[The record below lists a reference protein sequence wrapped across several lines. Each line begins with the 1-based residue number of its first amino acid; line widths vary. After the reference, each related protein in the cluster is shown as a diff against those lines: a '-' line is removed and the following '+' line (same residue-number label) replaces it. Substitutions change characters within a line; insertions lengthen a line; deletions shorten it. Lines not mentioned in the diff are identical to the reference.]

1 MIVSTLQHAFMI
13 TGFVF
18 IMMLVI
24 EYIHVQ
30 TRGGWQEKLTESRW
44 GQYLIAS
51 VLGVIPGCLGPFTVV
66 ALYAHNTVGFGALV
80 ASMIATSGDEAYVML
95 SMFPGKAL
103 VIFLVLLPIGF
114 FTGWLTDRIAR
125 KYRLLEEGFPHRMVL
140 HEQDYCECFIREQI
154 MPQLRHLT
162 LQRGLLMGIL
172 LLFLAGLITGNIG
185 PSAWNW
191 IRVTLLLS
199 GGFGLFV
206 ATTVP
211 EHFLEEHLWEHVV
224 KRHLPR
230 IFAWTFGALL
240 AINLLTSYLDLQAWI
255 QANQLMVLL
264 IAVLVGIIPESGP
277 HMLFVTLFAQGS
289 LPFSILLASS
299 VVQDG
304 HGTLPLLAVSSR
316 AFLWLKSIN
325 VLIGI
330 IVGLFGLLVIGF

>member
-1 MIVSTLQHAFMI
+1 MIISTLQHALMI

-18 IMMLVI
+18 VMMLVI

-30 TRGGWQEKLTESRW
+30 TRGDWQEKLTESRW
-44 GQYLIAS
+44 GQYLLAA
-51 VLGVIPGCLGPFTVV
+51 VLGAIPGCLGPFTVV

-95 SMFPGKAL
+95 SMFPGKAV
-103 VIFLVLLPIGF
+103 VIFLLLLPIGLI
-114 FTGWLTDRIAR
+114 TGWLTDIVFRR
-125 KYRLLEEGFPHRMVL
+125 SRLVRESFDHQMVL
-140 HEQDYCECFIREQI
+140 HDEEYCECFIADQVL
-154 MPQLRHLT
+154 PQLRNLT
-162 LQRGLLMGIL
+162 LQRGLLLGIL
-172 LLFLAGLITGNIG
+172 LLFLAGLVTGGIG
-185 PSAWNW
+185 PERWNW

-199 GGFGLFV
+199 GAFGLFV
-206 ATTVP
+206 VTTVP

-240 AINLLTSYLDLQAWI
+240 VINLLTLYLDLQALI

-264 IAVLVGIIPESGP
+264 VAVLVGIIPESGP

-299 VVQDG
+299 IVQDG

-330 IVGLFGLLVIGF
+330 IVGVFGLLVIGF

>member
-1 MIVSTLQHAFMI
+1 MIVSTLQHAFLI

-30 TRGGWQEKLTESRW
+30 SRGDWQAKIAESRC
-44 GQYLIAS
+44 GQYLLAS

-95 SMFPGKAL
+95 SMFPGRAVVL
-103 VIFLVLLPIGF
+103 FLILLPIGF
-114 FTGWLTDRIAR
+114 LIGWFTDIALSR
-125 KYRLLEEGFPHRMVL
+125 SRLVKKDFAHRMVV
-140 HEQDYCECFIREQI
+140 HEEEYCECFIRDQI
-154 MPQLRHLT
+154 LPQLRNLT
-162 LQRGLLMGIL
+162 LQRGLLIGIL
-172 LLFLAGLITGNIG
+172 LLFLIGLITGGIG
-185 PSAWNW
+185 PPSWNW

-199 GGFGLFV
+199 GAFGLFV

-240 AINLLTSYLDLQAWI
+240 VINFLTSYLDLQAWI
-255 QANQLMVLL
+255 QANQLTVLL
-264 IAVLVGIIPESGP
+264 VAVLVGIIPESGP

-299 VVQDG
+299 IVQDG
-304 HGTLPLLAVSSR
+304 HGTLPLLAVSGR
-316 AFLWLKSIN
+316 AFLWLKGIN
-325 VLIGI
+325 VMAGLTAGFL
-330 IVGLFGLLVIGF
+330 GLFVLGM